1 MTRHDLDESVHDS
14 HALAAPPDD
23 VDTGAH
29 RWEGRAPH
37 RWDGG
42 NRSPL
47 MSSDTGVRFLCGA
60 RRAGDAAR
68 IGGRI
73 AARLSRSM
81 RRTRR
86 ASRPREHSHGLVPRA
101 ARRAHGTHGTP
112 RAHRTHRVHGT
123 YRHRRVHAAY
133 GAHGLTCRS
142 RRRRC
147 PSWNRSGR
155 GCRCRRHR
163 PGRRPGRRRWRG
175 SQPAR
180 TAGGRRWHR

>member
-1 MTRHDLDESVHDS
+1 MACHDLDESVHDS

-29 RWEGRAPH
+29 RGEGGSPH
-37 RWDGG
+37 QRSI
-42 NRSPL
+42 RSPL
-47 MSSDTGVRFLCGA
+47 MSSDTGERFLCGA

-81 RRTRR
+81 RRTRS
-86 ASRPREHSHGLVPRA
+86 AGIPRGNSHGLVPRA
-101 ARRAHGTHGTP
+101 TR
-112 RAHRTHRVHGT
+112 RVHGT
-123 YRHRRVHAAY
+123 HRTRRVHAAH
-133 GAHGLTCRS
+133 GAHVLSCRS

-175 SQPAR
+175 SRPAR